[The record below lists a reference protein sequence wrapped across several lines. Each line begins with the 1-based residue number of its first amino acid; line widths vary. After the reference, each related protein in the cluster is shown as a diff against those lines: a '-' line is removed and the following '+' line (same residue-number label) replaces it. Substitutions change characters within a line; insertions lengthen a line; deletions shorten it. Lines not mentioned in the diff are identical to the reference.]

1 MNAIESVPLAVPVL
15 YLVIFMTEAK
25 FEVRKF
31 PTVEN
36 WKNTGFIFFILLLLM
51 SLMVPLVLP
60 MAWFE
65 SNSLINLEAFYG
77 SDVIIG
83 LLLSTFCGYWFHRAE
98 HQWDFMWKSFHQIHH
113 SAERVDI
120 AGAFYTHPFEP
131 LAKMSLGVIVS
142 LFILGLDPL
151 SVVIVSTFSGLLSI
165 FQHWNIKSPYW
176 LGFIIPRP
184 ESHCLHHEINV
195 HARNYGDL
203 PIWDMLFG
211 TFNNPRSLQEI
222 QVGLGGNK
230 LSQLKNMLF
239 MKLVD

>member
-1 MNAIESVPLAVPVL
+1 MNAIEIVPLAVPVL

-31 PTVEN
+31 PTVAN
-36 WKNTGFIFFILLLLM
+36 WKNIGFIFFILLLLM
-51 SLMVPLVLP
+51 SLVVPLVLP
-60 MAWFE
+60 MTWFE
-65 SNSLINLEAFYG
+65 TNSLFNLEASYG

-131 LAKMSLGVIVS
+131 LAKMSIGAIVS

-165 FQHWNIKSPYW
+165 FQHWNIKTPYW

-184 ESHCLHHEINV
+184 ESHCLHHEINI

-211 TFNNPRSLQEI
+211 TFNNPRSLKEI

-230 LSQLKNMLF
+230 LNQLKNMLF